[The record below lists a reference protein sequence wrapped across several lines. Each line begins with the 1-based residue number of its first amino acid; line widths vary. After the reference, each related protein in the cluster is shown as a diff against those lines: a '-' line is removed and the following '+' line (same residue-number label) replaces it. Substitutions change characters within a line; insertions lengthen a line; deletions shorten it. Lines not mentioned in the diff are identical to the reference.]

1 MGKIF
6 SYYVSN
12 GTVKTKILE
21 TSQPLS
27 IMHISDLDKLFPDVD
42 LSPTV

>member
-12 GTVKTKILE
+12 GTAKIKIQETLE
-21 TSQPLS
+21 PLS
-27 IMHISDLDKLFPDVD
+27 IMHVSDQDKIFPDVD

>member
-12 GTVKTKILE
+12 GTVKIKMQE

-27 IMHISDLDKLFPDVD
+27 IMRK
-42 LSPTV
+42 